1 TASCFNI
8 TISNVLGIGECL
20 GTAGNVCAED
30 TDGVVGLV
38 SALLVCAVNGIS
50 NLDLGSQLF
59 VIEGALTFTLRRAGL
74 GFLADAIVGLCEL
87 SALDCSGLALDNE
100 ATCAGLIELN
110 FPTALGLGKCV
121 GDMALVCIE
130 GNPVTDTVVESIF
143 NFLTCTVE
151 NVLSNNVGYIPI
163 NLVCSLLNIILR
175 DLGQLSGPF
184 QVVANTIETVLGLT
198 C

>member
-1 TASCFNI
+1 CSFHI
-8 TISNVLGIGECL
+8 Q
-20 GTAGNVCAED
+20 CA
-30 TDGVVGLV
+30 
-38 SALLVCAVNGIS
+38 ANGIS

-163 NLVCSLLNIILR
+163 NLVCSLLNIILK